1 MRIRDLFDPSRDIHR
16 AIEKVI
22 SYSASQEARLKSEIS
37 EYIVTESIEEQLEK
51 LLRLML
57 TAMEQGGENE
67 IGVWLSGFYG
77 SGKSSLSKYLGLAL
91 DENVVVD
98 GVRFLKHFQNRL
110 HKPQTKALLATVAAR
125 FPAAV
130 VFLDLAAEMLAEAT
144 MKEVSTVLYYKV
156 LQWAGYSRN
165 LKVAAL
171 ERRMQQDGR
180 YEEFLERI
188 RNDLGISWTAV
199 QSASQV
205 SLQNDPLVVDSL
217 LPEIAHAMYP
227 SLFKTP
233 ASFSTETSDVVVF
246 EKDRV
251 REMIDIVRQTSG
263 KECVIFIIDEVG
275 QYVGPRHN
283 LILNLDGLAKNLKA
297 LGGGKVW
304 IVGTA
309 QQTLAEDDPRVAL
322 NSPQLYKLKDR
333 FPIQIDLESRDIKEI
348 CTRRLLG
355 KSPVGQQ
362 VLGAAFDAHGQS
374 LRHNTRLRDAKYYAA
389 DFDKAAFIDLYP
401 FLPAHFDIL
410 LHLLGALAK
419 STGGIGL
426 RSTIKVIQD
435 ILIEGPAPGVTP
447 AADAGSIPVA
457 DAQVGWL
464 ATTVTLYDALH
475 RDITR
480 AFPSLHRAMEK
491 VLIRFPEP
499 SPHVDVAKTVAVLQ
513 VLGNMPVTR
522 TNVAALMHPA
532 LDAPSRKG
540 EIEAAIAEMIAD
552 AIVPFG
558 EKDGGLC
565 FFSEKLNDIDQERA
579 QLPLRT
585 IEVRRIENEA
595 LREVFQPLPKVT
607 LHGSLTV
614 TSGLKAVSGN
624 TLTSLAG
631 EKEIIQT
638 HVEFADP
645 HERDAVR
652 DRMLDESRQRSFEN
666 IVFLLGYADPTIRD
680 KAGEIHRC
688 NEIVQRHRSDPDQE
702 VKDYCSSQADRAAA
716 LTSDLQMILRR
727 NLQQGSFIFRGSIT
741 AVNSLSQD
749 ILESSRKHLG
759 DVAGQVFHRYSE
771 APVRAE
777 TNLAEKF
784 LRLGNLMAVTA
795 ALDPLH
801 LVQISGGSPQINTS
815 HKALISIRDYVDR
828 TGTVE
833 GKRLLEHFSGAPF
846 GWSPDTVRYLL
857 AGMLLAGMIKLKIS
871 GREVLVNGQQA
882 LDALRTNNSFKNVG
896 VALCDDQLDPD
907 KLALAATRLTDLI
920 GEAVLPYPQD
930 EISKAGVKH
939 FPGFQHQ
946 FGPLAEKLDHLGLP
960 GVDTVKSLN
969 QELADVLLTD
979 ASDLPH
985 RLGSAE
991 SALYDGLKWA
1001 AQVDLAL
1008 KNGLDGVVR
1017 DLQDLRREINDLP
1030 DSGAPGDLRK
1040 DLAEDLELL
1049 GQRLESPD
1057 FHQHLTDFS
1066 TLLTTIR
1073 ARIEETISLV
1083 AQEQQ
1088 KSLDNARQGLTYLPD
1103 WDKLTQEEQSNMFGE
1118 VDFLSVQPGQGI
1130 QGLKHLLAQEY
1141 VISTT
1146 MGRLKEGIER
1156 LAGERREPP
1165 VAGDKTRVHRISIPS
1180 KVHTA
1185 EEISSII
1192 TRLED
1197 LRGQLEDGDEVVLS
1211 IS

>member
-22 SYSASQEARLKSEIS
+22 SYGASQEARLKSEIS
-37 EYIVTESIEEQLEK
+37 EYIVTESIEEQLER
-51 LLRLML
+51 LLRLMQ

-67 IGVWLSGFYG
+67 IGVWVSGFYG
-77 SGKSSLSKYLGLAL
+77 SGKSSLTKYVGLAL
-91 DENVVVD
+91 DDNVVVD
-98 GVRFLKHFQNRL
+98 GVAFLKHLQNRL
-110 HKPQTKALLATVAAR
+110 HKPQTRALLATVAAR

-130 VFLDLAAEMLAEAT
+130 VLLDLASSMLAGAT
-144 MKEVSTVLYYKV
+144 MEEVSTVLYYKV

-171 ERRMQQDGR
+171 ERRMRKDGR

-188 RNDLGISWTAV
+188 QSELGVPWKSV
-199 QSASQV
+199 
-205 SLQNDPLVVDSL
+205 QNDPLVVDSL
-217 LPEIAHAMYP
+217 LPETAHAMYP
-227 SLFKTP
+227 ALFKTP
-233 ASFSTETSDVVVF
+233 GAFSTETSDVVVF
-246 EKDRV
+246 EDDRV
-251 REMIDIVRQTSG
+251 REMIEIVRETSG
-263 KECVIFIIDEVG
+263 KDCVLFIIDEVG

-309 QQTLAEDDPRVAL
+309 QQTLTEDDPRIAL
-322 NSPQLYKLKDR
+322 NSPELYKLGAR
-333 FPIQIDLESRDIKEI
+333 FPIQIDLESKDIKEI

-355 KSPVGQQ
+355 KSPAGQQ
-362 VLGAAFDAHGQS
+362 VLGEAFDKHGQS
-374 LRHNTRLRDAKYYAA
+374 LRHNTKLQDAKYYAA
-389 DFDKAAFIDLYP
+389 DFDKSAFVDLYP

-419 STGGIGL
+419 STGGVGL
-426 RSTIKVIQD
+426 RSAIKVIQD
-435 ILIEGPAPGVTP
+435 ILIEGPTLGDTP
-447 AADAGSIPVA
+447 MADVPV
-457 DAQVGWL
+457 GIL
-464 ATTVTLYDALH
+464 ATTVTLYDALR
-475 RDITR
+475 RDITK
-480 AFPSLHRAMEK
+480 AFPSLQRAMEK

-499 SPHVDVAKTVAVLQ
+499 SLHVDVAKTVAVLQ

-532 LDAPSRKG
+532 LDAPSRKDR
-540 EIEAAIAEMIAD
+540 IDAAISEMIAD

-558 EKDGGLC
+558 EKDGSLC

-614 TSGLKAVSGN
+614 TSGLKAVSGTN
-624 TLTSLAG
+624 LTSLAG
-631 EKEIIQT
+631 EREIIQT

-645 HERDAVR
+645 HDRNAVR
-652 DRMLDESRQRSFEN
+652 DRMLDESRQRTFAN
-666 IVFLLGYADPTIRD
+666 VIFLLGYADPTIRD

-702 VKDYCSSQADRAAA
+702 VKDYCSSQADRAAT
-716 LTSDLQMILRR
+716 LTTDLRTALRR
-727 NLQQGSFIFRGSIT
+727 NLLQGSFIFRGRTT
-741 AVNSLSQD
+741 ALNSLSQD
-749 ILESSRKHLG
+749 ILEAARKHLG
-759 DVAGQVFHRYSE
+759 DVADQVFHRYGE
-771 APVRAE
+771 APMRAD

-784 LRLGNLMAVTA
+784 LRLGNLKAVTA
-795 ALDPLH
+795 ATDPLQ
-801 LVQISGGSPQINTS
+801 LVQVSGGTPQINTS
-815 HKALISIRDYVDR
+815 HKALVSIRDYVDR

-833 GKRLLEHFSGAPF
+833 GKRLLEHFSGDPF
-846 GWSPDTVRYLL
+846 GWSPDTLRYLL

-882 LDALRTNNSFKNVG
+882 LDALRTNSSFKNVG
-896 VALCDDQLDPD
+896 VALSDEQLDPD
-907 KLALAATRLTDLI
+907 KLALAATRLTELI
-920 GEAVLPYPQD
+920 GDAVLPYPQD

-960 GVDTVKSLN
+960 GAETVRSLN

-991 SALYDGLKWA
+991 SSLYDGLRWA
-1001 AQVDLAL
+1001 AQVDRAL
-1008 KNGLDGVVR
+1008 KNGLDAVVR
-1017 DLQDLRREINDLP
+1017 ELQDYRREIGELP
-1030 DSGAPGDLRK
+1030 ASGAPGALRT
-1040 DLAEDLELL
+1040 DLAQELELL
-1049 GQRLESPD
+1049 AQRLESPD

-1073 ARIEETISLV
+1073 AKIEETITCV
-1083 AQEQQ
+1083 AQEQH
-1088 KSLDNARQGLTYLPD
+1088 KSLDHARQGLTYLPD
-1103 WDKLTQEEQSNMFGE
+1103 WDELTQEEQANMLGE

-1146 MGRLKEGIER
+1146 MGRLKESIER
-1156 LAGERREPP
+1156 LGQERRRQRRDVAKINPP
-1165 VAGDKTRVHRISIPS
+1165 TDAPITIHKISIPS
-1180 KVHTA
+1180 RVHSL
-1185 EEISSII
+1185 EEISTLIN
-1192 TRLED
+1192 RLEA
-1197 LRGQLEDGDEVVLS
+1197 LRNEFDGHDEIEVIIS
-1211 IS
+1211 IT